1 MPTLIEDIAP
11 AADET
16 IRLAEENH
24 RLAEENRRLR
34 QTERRREV
42 AYFLAEL
49 RDSGQLTPAIER
61 AGVEDALIAAEEQP
75 LSVTLPDGRTVPL
88 SAVLKELLR
97 ALPVAYPQGELAPA
111 AATAPALTPEELA
124 VAQALGLSAEEY
136 TGSSQ

>member
-1 MPTLIEDIAP
+1 MPTLIEDGPPIT
-11 AADET
+11 DET
-16 IRLAEENH
+16 I

-49 RDSGQLTPAIER
+49 CDTGQLTPAIER
-61 AGVEDALIAAEEQP
+61 AGVEDALVAAEEQP

-111 AATAPALTPEELA
+111 APAATTLSPEELA

-136 TGSSQ
+136 AGSSQ